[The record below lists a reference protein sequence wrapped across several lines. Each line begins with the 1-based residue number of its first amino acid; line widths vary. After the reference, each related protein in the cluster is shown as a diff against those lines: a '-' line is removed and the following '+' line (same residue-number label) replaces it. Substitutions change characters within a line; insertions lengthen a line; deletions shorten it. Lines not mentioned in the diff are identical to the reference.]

1 MRRRDVF
8 ELNERLD
15 AAGQPLVPL
24 DIAEVEQL
32 AERLDGAYDAVAVCL
47 LHSYIN
53 AAHERRVVETLRAQL
68 PDAVVVASHEV
79 APEWREFER
88 TSSTVVSAYVAPLL
102 DEYLTELEEPP
113 RRASVCACR
122 SG

>member
-32 AERLDGAYDAVAVCL
+32 AARLDGAYDAVAVCL

-53 AAHERRVVETLRAQL
+53 AAHERRVVESLRAQL
-68 PDAVVVASHEV
+68 VDAVVVALARGGTGV
-79 APEWREFER
+79 ARVR
-88 TSSTVVSAYVAPLL
+88 A
-102 DEYLTELEEPP
+102 
-113 RRASVCACR
+113 RRARRSCR
-122 SG
+122 PTSPRCSTST